1 MLTTILAF
9 LIALGILITFHELGH
24 YWAARRCGVRVL
36 RFSVGF
42 GKAIWTRTDRHGT
55 QWAVAAIPLGG
66 YVKMLDDAGPEHE
79 VGQSSRRAEAFN
91 QQPVWN
97 RFFIVAAGPVANFVL
112 ATLIYAALNVVG
124 TQEPQ
129 AILAQPVAGTPA
141 AHAGILENDRLVS
154 VNGQAVQSWPQA
166 RWLLM
171 NPSISGGS
179 VMLGVESAG
188 RFTERQ
194 MTLAGIDGQ
203 SGARDEDPL
212 LASGLQLIP
221 GQVRLGEVRTD
232 SAAERAGLTSGD
244 VVTSIGGIENP
255 DVLTFIRH
263 IESRPDEPVVIGLR
277 RGQTDLLIRATPA
290 RVQSADGKE
299 VGRLGVAVS
308 AIVPMVTIE
317 QGVIESLW
325 GGAVRTAET
334 AWFSLRMLG
343 KMIIGEISLNNLS
356 GPVTIADYAGQTA
369 RVGLV
374 SYLGFIAL
382 VSVSIGVLNLLPIPM
397 LDGGHL
403 AFYTLEIIRGKP
415 APARWFELGQRAG
428 VAVLAGLMSLAI
440 FNDLAR
446 LLS

>member
-24 YWAARRCGVRVL
+24 YWAARRCGVKVL

-55 QWAVAAIPLGG
+55 EWAVAAIPLGG
-66 YVKMLDDAGPEHE
+66 YVKMLDDAGPEHTDARP
-79 VGQSSRRAEAFN
+79 SSRSEAFN

-97 RFFIVAAGPVANFVL
+97 RFFIVAAGPIANFIL
-112 ATLIYAALNVVG
+112 AAVIYAGLNVIG
-124 TQEPQ
+124 TQEPE
-129 AILAQPVAGTPA
+129 AILAQPVTGTPA
-141 AHAGILENDRLVS
+141 AQAGLLENDRLVA

-179 VMLGVESAG
+179 VMLGIESG
-188 RFTERQ
+188 GSVTQREL
-194 MTLAGIDGQ
+194 TLPGIDGQ

-212 LASGLQLIP
+212 LASGLQLAP
-221 GQVRLGEVRTD
+221 GQVRLGEIHAN
-232 SAAERAGLTSGD
+232 SAAQHAGLSSGD
-244 VVTSIGGIENP
+244 VVTSVGSVRNP
-255 DVLTFIRH
+255 DVLTFIQY
-263 IESRPDEPVVIGLR
+263 IESHPGESIVIGLR

-290 RVQSADGKE
+290 LVTLPDGKQ

-317 QGVIESLW
+317 QGVVESLW
-325 GGAVRTAET
+325 GGVVRTAET

-343 KMIIGEISLNNLS
+343 KMIIGEVSLSNLS

-369 RVGLV
+369 RIGLV

-403 AFYTLEIIRGKP
+403 AFYMLEIIRGKP
-415 APARWFELGQRAG
+415 APARWFEVGQRAG